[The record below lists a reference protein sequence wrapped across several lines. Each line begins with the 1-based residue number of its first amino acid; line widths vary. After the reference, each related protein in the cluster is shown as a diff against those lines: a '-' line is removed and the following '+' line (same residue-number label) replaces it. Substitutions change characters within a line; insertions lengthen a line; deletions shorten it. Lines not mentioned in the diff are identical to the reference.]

1 MLKRILSI
9 LFLTLTF
16 VYAVTNYSLRGV
28 ITDASTGEDLIG
40 AAVSV
45 DESSTG
51 TFSNSYGFYSLTL
64 PEGEHQVTFS
74 FMGYTAIKAEIDL
87 SKNSIINIEL
97 ISAVISLNEVMV
109 SADRP
114 DNNVSSTQMSVAKLD
129 IKAIEI
135 MPVLFGES
143 DILKTIQL
151 LPGISSASE
160 GSTGFSVRGGANDE
174 NLILLDEA
182 TVYSPSH
189 LMGFISV
196 FNSDALNDVTVYK
209 GGIPAY
215 YGGRASSVIDV
226 SMNNGNNKKFSGRVG
241 IGLISSRLTL
251 EGPII
256 KEKCSFIIS
265 GRRSYADIILKA
277 LPLDMITNDT
287 QLYFYDL
294 NAKLN
299 FKLNDNN
306 RVFFSGYFGEDVF
319 GFKDIMGTS
328 WGNTTFTG
336 RWNHIFGD
344 KLFSNLSAVYSKYD
358 YGFKL
363 SDQISMSSGIDN
375 YTVKEDFTY
384 FPNPN
389 NTVKMGLNASRY
401 KFNPGKLFT
410 GTDSSDFRLVMDEQ
424 HSLESGAYI
433 SNDHQITPLLGAE
446 YGLRVSM
453 YNQLGPGWIY
463 TYDDDK
469 VRNDSTWYDDWQV
482 AQNYWNLEPRISF
495 NYRLTDQN
503 SIKASYNRMA
513 QYLHML
519 SNSTSGQ
526 ATDVWISSSTLVKPL
541 VVDQF
546 ALGYFHNFDNN
557 NIETSIEVY
566 YKDMQNISDFEDG
579 TNIMFND
586 KIESQILN
594 GKGRSYGLELYLK
607 KKFGKFTGWLSYTLA
622 KTELQIDEIN
632 EGEWYPAKYDRSY
645 DLSIVMNY
653 KITERMT
660 VSGTWVY
667 YTGNAVTFPSGQ
679 YIIEDQVIPYYTER
693 NGYRMP
699 DYHRMDLNFHLDGKE
714 HKRNFTTSWD
724 FSIYNVYNRYN
735 AYSIYFRESE
745 TTQGNMEAVQ
755 LALFGIVPS
764 ITFNLNF

>member
-1 MLKRILSI
+1 MLKRIFSI

-40 AAVSV
+40 AAISV
-45 DESSTG
+45 DESSSG
-51 TFSNSYGFYSLTL
+51 TFTNSYGFYSLTL

-74 FMGYTAIKAEIDL
+74 FIGYNTIKTEIDL
-87 SKNSIINIEL
+87 NKNSIVNMEL
-97 ISAVISLNEVMV
+97 ISSVIALNEVTV

-226 SMNNGNNKKFSGRVG
+226 SMNNGNNKKFSGRAG

-256 KEKCSFIIS
+256 KNKCSFIIS
-265 GRRSYADIILKA
+265 GRRSYADLILKA
-277 LPLDMITNDT
+277 LPLDMITNET

-344 KLFSNLSAVYSKYD
+344 KLFSNLSLIYSKYD

-375 YTVKEDFTY
+375 YSVKEDFTY

-389 NTVKMGLNASRY
+389 NTMKIGLNIAKY
-401 KFNPGKLFT
+401 KFNPGKLIT
-410 GTDSSDFRLVMDEQ
+410 GTDSSDFRLIMDEQ
-424 HSLESGAYI
+424 YSLESGAYI
-433 SNDHQITPLLGAE
+433 SN
-446 YGLRVSM
+446 
-453 YNQLGPGWIY
+453 
-463 TYDDDK
+463 
-469 VRNDSTWYDDWQV
+469 
-482 AQNYWNLEPRISF
+482 
-495 NYRLTDQN
+495 
-503 SIKASYNRMA
+503 
-513 QYLHML
+513 
-519 SNSTSGQ
+519 
-526 ATDVWISSSTLVKPL
+526 
-541 VVDQF
+541 
-546 ALGYFHNFDNN
+546 
-557 NIETSIEVY
+557 
-566 YKDMQNISDFEDG
+566 
-579 TNIMFND
+579 
-586 KIESQILN
+586 
-594 GKGRSYGLELYLK
+594 
-607 KKFGKFTGWLSYTLA
+607 
-622 KTELQIDEIN
+622 
-632 EGEWYPAKYDRSY
+632 
-645 DLSIVMNY
+645 
-653 KITERMT
+653 
-660 VSGTWVY
+660 
-667 YTGNAVTFPSGQ
+667 
-679 YIIEDQVIPYYTER
+679 
-693 NGYRMP
+693 
-699 DYHRMDLNFHLDGKE
+699 
-714 HKRNFTTSWD
+714 
-724 FSIYNVYNRYN
+724 
-735 AYSIYFRESE
+735 
-745 TTQGNMEAVQ
+745 
-755 LALFGIVPS
+755 
-764 ITFNLNF
+764 